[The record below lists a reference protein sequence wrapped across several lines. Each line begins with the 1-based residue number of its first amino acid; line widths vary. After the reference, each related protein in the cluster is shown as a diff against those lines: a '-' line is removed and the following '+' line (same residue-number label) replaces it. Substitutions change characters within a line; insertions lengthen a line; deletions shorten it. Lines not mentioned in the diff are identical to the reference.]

1 MKTPSDAGPIFGSA
15 LCVRSLAG
23 AAATIEPVTEKVPPT
38 PLARSRGERSCAK
51 VARLGG
57 AASGPLERA

>member
-1 MKTPSDAGPIFGSA
+1 MKTPSDAGPIFRSA
-15 LCVRSLAG
+15 LCVRSL
-23 AAATIEPVTEKVPPT
+23 TEKVPRPVSQEQVRA
-38 PLARSRGERSCAK
+38 PCVK